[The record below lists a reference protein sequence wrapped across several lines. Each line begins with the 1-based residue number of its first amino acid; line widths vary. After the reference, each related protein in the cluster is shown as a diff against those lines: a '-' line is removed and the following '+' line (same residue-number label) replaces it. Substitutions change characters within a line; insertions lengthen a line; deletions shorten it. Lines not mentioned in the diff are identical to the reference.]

1 MGCRTRRVVSGYGLH
16 LGFLCPRVTA
26 CHDLPKAHRIRAS
39 NHRSNPVWMWIC
51 FDWRRNDTLW
61 ASREPS
67 AHMIVLYCPVLLK
80 SIPLT
85 GTCLLVQIS
94 SRMAQGAFRS
104 FLRSREYR
112 WMVKTDAVSRYAV
125 EQSKKQES
133 RHREAQRM
141 EAQSRVVKTKMTTAG
156 GSAVESKRDPVGEAA
171 QEEDISSGSDADD
184 TDYSPS
190 SDDTDTD
197 DDTDD

>member
-1 MGCRTRRVVSGYGLH
+1 
-16 LGFLCPRVTA
+16 
-26 CHDLPKAHRIRAS
+26 
-39 NHRSNPVWMWIC
+39 
-51 FDWRRNDTLW
+51 
-61 ASREPS
+61 
-67 AHMIVLYCPVLLK
+67 
-80 SIPLT
+80 
-85 GTCLLVQIS
+85 
-94 SRMAQGAFRS
+94 MAQGAFRS

-141 EAQSRVVKTKMTTAG
+141 EAQSRESRVVKTKTKTATVG
-156 GSAVESKRDPVGEAA
+156 GSAVESKRDQVGEAT
-171 QEEDISSGSDADD
+171 QEEDLSSGSDADD